1 MSSSVVSDSRLALP
15 FGNSRSVRSVRLAI
29 RMVVDELHRT
39 SRRIV
44 RVVGDIGYNI
54 AELRLAGS
62 NKILLQI
69 LRVQPQT
76 IQSRRGPTRSTNWI
90 RRVADLVDDVTILS
104 DVVPSS
110 TMACSN
116 RLDIWMMLS
125 KVEPG
130 GRSNAHS
137 ALETEV
143 SVKMMSPILV

>member
-1 MSSSVVSDSRLALP
+1 
-15 FGNSRSVRSVRLAI
+15 
-29 RMVVDELHRT
+29 MVVDELHRT

-44 RVVGDIGYNI
+44 RVVGDIDIISRSSVSQDRIKFFFRFCAYS
-54 AELRLAGS
+54 LRPY
-62 NKILLQI
+62 
-69 LRVQPQT
+69 RVAAA
-76 IQSRRGPTRSTNWI
+76 PTRSTNWI

-137 ALETEV
+137 ARNRGKRENDVPHLGVIRVQVGIE
-143 SVKMMSPILV
+143 

>member
-1 MSSSVVSDSRLALP
+1 
-15 FGNSRSVRSVRLAI
+15 
-29 RMVVDELHRT
+29 MVVDELHRT

-76 IQSRRGPTRSTNWI
+76 IQSRRGPHSVHQLI

-125 KVEPG
+125 KVEPEAD
-130 GRSNAHS
+130 RMRT

>member
-1 MSSSVVSDSRLALP
+1 
-15 FGNSRSVRSVRLAI
+15 
-29 RMVVDELHRT
+29 MVVDELHRT

-44 RVVGDIGYNI
+44 RVVGDIDIISRSSVSQDRIKFFFRFCAYS
-54 AELRLAGS
+54 LRPY
-62 NKILLQI
+62 
-69 LRVQPQT
+69 RVAAA
-76 IQSRRGPTRSTNWI
+76 PTRSTNWI

-143 SVKMMSPILV
+143 SVKMMSPILVIRVQVGIE

>member
-1 MSSSVVSDSRLALP
+1 
-15 FGNSRSVRSVRLAI
+15 
-29 RMVVDELHRT
+29 MVVDELHRT

-125 KVEPG
+125 KSRA
-130 GRSNAHS
+130 GR
-137 ALETEV
+137 
-143 SVKMMSPILV
+143 PIECAQRSRNRGKRENDVPHLGVIRVQVGIE

>member
-1 MSSSVVSDSRLALP
+1 
-15 FGNSRSVRSVRLAI
+15 
-29 RMVVDELHRT
+29 MVVDELHRT

-90 RRVADLVDDVTILS
+90 RRVADLV
-104 DVVPSS
+104 
-110 TMACSN
+110 A
-116 RLDIWMMLS
+116 
-125 KVEPG
+125 
-130 GRSNAHS
+130 
-137 ALETEV
+137 
-143 SVKMMSPILV
+143 MSPSFPT

>member
-1 MSSSVVSDSRLALP
+1 
-15 FGNSRSVRSVRLAI
+15 
-29 RMVVDELHRT
+29 MVVDELHRT

-125 KVEPG
+125 KVERRPIECAQ
-130 GRSNAHS
+130 RSRNRGKR
-137 ALETEV
+137 ENDV
-143 SVKMMSPILV
+143 PILV